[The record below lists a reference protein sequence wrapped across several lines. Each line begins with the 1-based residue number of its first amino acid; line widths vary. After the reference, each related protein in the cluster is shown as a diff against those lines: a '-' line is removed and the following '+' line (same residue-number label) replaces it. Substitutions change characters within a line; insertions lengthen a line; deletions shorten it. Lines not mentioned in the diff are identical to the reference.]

1 MTRLAEAL
9 DVDLRSITGY
19 EKGEFEPVS
28 ANLKKIAEF
37 LRFPIAFFELEDEL
51 QLIDKDAASFRSLS
65 KMSASQ
71 RDVALY
77 SGALTVTLNRALELR
92 FELPSANLP
101 DLRDADPEVAAA
113 ELRRY
118 WDMGEQPIKNAIH
131 LLEAQGV
138 RVYSLAIDAAEVDA
152 FSMWREQI
160 PYVFLNTLKSAER
173 ARFDAMHE
181 LGHLVLHRH
190 GSPDGGQEIERAA
203 NDFASAFLMP
213 RSSVLAYVPKFISL
227 DALVKLKKIWGV
239 SVAALAFRLQRL
251 GVLTEWQYRDLAIQ
265 INKRGYRKHEPESM
279 PRETSQ
285 ILAKAFASLRSE
297 GVSKSN
303 IATELRVD
311 EKDIDEMVFGLILN
325 SVGGNNQHVTD
336 TATTQKPHLTLVKG

>member
-1 MTRLAEAL
+1 
-9 DVDLRSITGY
+9 
-19 EKGEFEPVS
+19 
-28 ANLKKIAEF
+28 
-37 LRFPIAFFELEDEL
+37 
-51 QLIDKDAASFRSLS
+51 
-65 KMSASQ
+65 
-71 RDVALY
+71 
-77 SGALTVTLNRALELR
+77 
-92 FELPSANLP
+92 
-101 DLRDADPEVAAA
+101 
-113 ELRRY
+113 
-118 WDMGEQPIKNAIH
+118 
-131 LLEAQGV
+131 
-138 RVYSLAIDAAEVDA
+138 
-152 FSMWREQI
+152 
-160 PYVFLNTLKSAER
+160 
-173 ARFDAMHE
+173 
-181 LGHLVLHRH
+181 
-190 GSPDGGQEIERAA
+190 
-203 NDFASAFLMP
+203 
-213 RSSVLAYVPKFISL
+213 VPKFISL